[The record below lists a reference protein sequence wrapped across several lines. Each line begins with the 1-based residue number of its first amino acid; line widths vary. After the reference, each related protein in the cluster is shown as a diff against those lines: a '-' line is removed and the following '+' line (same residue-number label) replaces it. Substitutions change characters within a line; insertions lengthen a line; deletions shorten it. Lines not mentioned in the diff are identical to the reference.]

1 MHRIQLVD
9 GKLSNEQYIRFFAE
23 VWNDYQA
30 KTNAQFSDFDA
41 ICFHLPYTKMGMK
54 AFKPFLEEMSEEEQ
68 ERFTA
73 RYQEAAV
80 YNRQVG
86 NIYTGSLF
94 FKTSSH

>member
-1 MHRIQLVD
+1 MIIKKKQMRSSQTLMQSVSIYHIQ
-9 GKLSNEQYIRFFAE
+9 K
-23 VWNDYQA
+23 W
-30 KTNAQFSDFDA
+30 
-41 ICFHLPYTKMGMK
+41 GMK

-94 FKTSSH
+94 LSFISLLDNSSV

>member
-1 MHRIQLVD
+1 
-9 GKLSNEQYIRFFAE
+9 
-23 VWNDYQA
+23 
-30 KTNAQFSDFDA
+30 
-41 ICFHLPYTKMGMK
+41 MGMK

-86 NIYTGSLF
+86 
-94 FKTSSH
+94 TSTQVHYS